1 MNIREDVKYSME
13 LIKEAWL
20 TASDTFPDYLTEISF
35 GQKQQN
41 ELYLQ
46 EVSEEF
52 HRLTKR
58 LPRLP
63 FGRGRWKKKM
73 LKLIFGVL
81 YEENVIGFHHSLQRE
96 EIDAFY
102 QELSDFLR
110 KLRQFCPELRFEEIG
125 QGIRNYIVYAMFKVV
140 HQINSGF
147 SQAGFGY
154 SMLYPFTDN
163 YIDSNQR
170 TPEEKLEY
178 NQLIRNKILGNPT
191 SPRNLHHR
199 KTCDLLQAIASEYP
213 RDKDDRIYTLLLM
226 MLEAQEASLHQQNRT
241 TPLDMEQRLDISL
254 LKGGVS
260 VLIDR
265 FLVNK
270 ELTQA
275 DLVFYLGFG
284 FFLQLADDLQ
294 DIEEDSSKG
303 HQTLFTLDTSPEQEE
318 KLVNKLLN
326 FLHRIMEDYCAENDI
341 FKDFISDSSRQL
353 ILSSLIGS
361 KEFFTAKYRAD
372 TERYLPVS
380 ASFLEAAKANDPER
394 QDQFLQDNYI
404 RILDLLIS

>member
-1 MNIREDVKYSME
+1 MNIREDVKHSLE

-20 TASDTFPDYLTEISF
+20 ASSDAFPDYLTEVSSE
-35 GQKQQN
+35 QKQQN
-41 ELYLQ
+41 ERYLQ
-46 EVSEEF
+46 KVSEEF
-52 HRLTKR
+52 HRQTKR

-63 FGRGRWKKKM
+63 FRRKSWRQKTLG
-73 LKLIFGVL
+73 LIFRVL
-81 YEENVIGFHHSLQRE
+81 YQENVIGIHHSLQQG

-102 QELSDFLR
+102 QELTDFIKELR
-110 KLRQFCPELRFEEIG
+110 CFCPELRFEEIG
-125 QGIRNYIVYAMFKVV
+125 QGIRNYIVYAMFKII

-147 SQAGFGY
+147 SKAGFGY

-163 YIDSNQR
+163 YIDNNKRS
-170 TPEEKLEY
+170 PEEKLEY
-178 NQLIRNKILGNPT
+178 NQLIRDKILGNAIQPK
-191 SPRNLHHR
+191 NLHHH

-226 MLEAQEASLHQQNRT
+226 MLEAQEASLHQQNQANMLT
-241 TPLDMEQRLDISL
+241 MDQRLDISL

-265 FLVNK
+265 FLVNR

-294 DIEEDSSKG
+294 DIDEDSKKG
-303 HQTLFTLDTSPEQEE
+303 HQTLFTLNTSQEQEE

-326 FLHRIMEDYCAENDI
+326 FLHCIMEAYCAENDT
-341 FKDFISDSSRQL
+341 FKNFISASSDQL

-361 KEFFTAKYRAD
+361 KEFFSGEYRARI
-372 TERYLPVS
+372 ERYLPVS
-380 ASFLEAAKANDPER
+380 AFFLETAKSNSPDQ
-394 QDQFLQDNYI
+394 QDRALQDNYI
-404 RILDLLIS
+404 RVLDLLIS